1 MLGTP
6 AAAIPEGG
14 FRNGALLHS
23 QVQVMEDAT
32 SGLGAS
38 EALVSSAFRPIES
51 QIPNITGSGSTIWL
65 RLKIDETGAPEHY
78 IVHLPYPEVDE
89 LDVFRIR
96 NGKPE
101 LLHSNGLARKRAA
114 ITGGERRFTLA
125 LQREEANPLELLI
138 RVRSSKQIQVPM
150 LGYTQ
155 AGFSEFERSRSLF
168 TGIYAGIML
177 ALALYNLFIYLSIR
191 DKGYLYYVAYLLL
204 VMLTQLA
211 LSGEAPAWL
220 WPEND
225 FLLEKGSLLLTLA
238 TAITATEFIKILVHS
253 KAVTPRL
260 HKGTWLFYVIFG
272 VSTALYFSSQPWIG
286 YQLAQAA
293 SGLFAFYV
301 FGIAILAALKGSRTA
316 RYVVPAWCVF
326 LLGTIIFVLKDVG
339 ILPYNDLT
347 VNMMPIGSA
356 IEGILLSF
364 ALADRINILRR
375 DKERS
380 QAEALAM
387 AQENERLIREQN
399 QELEHKVK
407 ERTAALQE
415 SNDTLKRTQ
424 VQLVQSEKMASIG
437 QLTAGIAHEINNPIN
452 FITSNIGPLR
462 RNLSE
467 VVETINAYRS
477 ASNAEEV
484 AKVRTEEERAGIQES
499 IDELD
504 GIMHSVNEGAQRTAE
519 IVRGL
524 RNFSRLDE
532 GDLKDADLND
542 GLRSTLAVLAPQYR
556 GSVEL
561 VLELSELPKVECF
574 PGKINQVFMNVMN
587 NAAQATLARAD
598 GRPRKVTVRTAA
610 GDDSVIVRISDTG
623 IGMSDDIKAKIFEPF
638 FTTKP
643 VGEGTG
649 LGLAIVYGIIIE
661 HSGHIA
667 VESNPGQGTTF
678 TITLPLRQARQQEL
692 AA

>member
-1 MLGTP
+1 
-6 AAAIPEGG
+6 
-14 FRNGALLHS
+14 
-23 QVQVMEDAT
+23 
-32 SGLGAS
+32 
-38 EALVSSAFRPIES
+38 
-51 QIPNITGSGSTIWL
+51 
-65 RLKIDETGAPEHY
+65 
-78 IVHLPYPEVDE
+78 
-89 LDVFRIR
+89 
-96 NGKPE
+96 
-101 LLHSNGLARKRAA
+101 
-114 ITGGERRFTLA
+114 
-125 LQREEANPLELLI
+125 
-138 RVRSSKQIQVPM
+138 
-150 LGYTQ
+150 
-155 AGFSEFERSRSLF
+155 
-168 TGIYAGIML
+168 
-177 ALALYNLFIYLSIR
+177 
-191 DKGYLYYVAYLLL
+191 
-204 VMLTQLA
+204 
-211 LSGEAPAWL
+211 
-220 WPEND
+220 
-225 FLLEKGSLLLTLA
+225 
-238 TAITATEFIKILVHS
+238 
-253 KAVTPRL
+253 
-260 HKGTWLFYVIFG
+260 
-272 VSTALYFSSQPWIG
+272 
-286 YQLAQAA
+286 
-293 SGLFAFYV
+293 
-301 FGIAILAALKGSRTA
+301 
-316 RYVVPAWCVF
+316 VVPAWCVF

-499 IDELD
+499 IEELD

-610 GDDSVIVRISDTG
+610 GDDCVIVRISDTG

-661 HSGHIA
+661 HSGHID
-667 VESNPGQGTTF
+667 VESNPGLGTIF

>member
-1 MLGTP
+1 
-6 AAAIPEGG
+6 
-14 FRNGALLHS
+14 
-23 QVQVMEDAT
+23 
-32 SGLGAS
+32 
-38 EALVSSAFRPIES
+38 
-51 QIPNITGSGSTIWL
+51 
-65 RLKIDETGAPEHY
+65 
-78 IVHLPYPEVDE
+78 
-89 LDVFRIR
+89 
-96 NGKPE
+96 
-101 LLHSNGLARKRAA
+101 
-114 ITGGERRFTLA
+114 
-125 LQREEANPLELLI
+125 
-138 RVRSSKQIQVPM
+138 
-150 LGYTQ
+150 
-155 AGFSEFERSRSLF
+155 
-168 TGIYAGIML
+168 
-177 ALALYNLFIYLSIR
+177 
-191 DKGYLYYVAYLLL
+191 
-204 VMLTQLA
+204 
-211 LSGEAPAWL
+211 
-220 WPEND
+220 
-225 FLLEKGSLLLTLA
+225 
-238 TAITATEFIKILVHS
+238 
-253 KAVTPRL
+253 
-260 HKGTWLFYVIFG
+260 
-272 VSTALYFSSQPWIG
+272 
-286 YQLAQAA
+286 
-293 SGLFAFYV
+293 
-301 FGIAILAALKGSRTA
+301 
-316 RYVVPAWCVF
+316 VVPAWCVF